1 MGVEGHVGDI
11 FSELFFICSMYTHIY
26 DSLVGQIQFIYL
38 FIFSH
43 M

>member
-1 MGVEGHVGDI
+1 MGLEGHVGDI
-11 FSELFFICSMYTHIY
+11 FSELFFYMYTHIY